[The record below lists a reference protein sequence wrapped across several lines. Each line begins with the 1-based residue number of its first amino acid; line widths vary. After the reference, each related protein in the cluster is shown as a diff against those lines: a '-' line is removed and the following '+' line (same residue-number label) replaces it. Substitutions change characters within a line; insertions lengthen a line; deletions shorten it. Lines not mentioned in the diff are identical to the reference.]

1 MLRVCRF
8 VGAVA
13 LAAAAVAPAIGRAA
27 PPTDDPAEVDPEAAL
42 DDALSAWANGE
53 WTEVRRVLEP
63 LVADGASLGTAE
75 RDETALRYLAE
86 ATLLDVTLGPL
97 DAKRMATTYVSRL
110 LDTDPAWEP
119 PPNIHD
125 KVLEDLVKSVRAD
138 RERDAQARCDVER
151 ATCEADLS
159 KRNNEYEDLE
169 QQYLRLSL
177 DYEAQDVE
185 YVEYELANRLIAF
198 VPGGVG
204 HFTNNRIA
212 LGASFLAGEVVFGV
226 TALTFTIRRN
236 FVHNCT
242 RTAGFS
248 PGSLECNPAPGVS
261 QDQVL
266 IERNLEQVFAGVFFG
281 TLVVDVVLAQ
291 ILFQDVREVRTRT
304 VPRSELEKIR
314 QERGRGRRDKND
326 NNGSEGAQG
335 EQADPTTAPTDPPA
349 PAGPG
354 APNAKVHP
362 LPVPFML
369 RGGAGAAVSIEF

>member
-13 LAAAAVAPAIGRAA
+13 LAAATMAPAVGRAA
-27 PPTDDPAEVDPEAAL
+27 PPTDDPVETDPEAAL
-42 DDALSAWANGE
+42 DEALAAWANGD
-53 WTEVRRVLEP
+53 WAKVRQILEP
-63 LVADGASLGTAE
+63 LVDDDKSLGTAE

-86 ATLLDVTLGPL
+86 ATLLDGSLGPL
-97 DAKRMATTYVSRL
+97 DARRLATNYVVRL
-110 LDTDPAWEP
+110 LVADPAWEP

-125 KVLEDLVKSVRAD
+125 KVLMELVEQVREE
-138 RERDAQARCDVER
+138 RENENQARCDVER
-151 ATCEADLS
+151 ASCQADLS

-169 QQYLRLSL
+169 DQYLRLSL

-198 VPGGVG
+198 VPAGVG
-204 HFTNNRIA
+204 HFTNNRAA
-212 LGASFLAGEVVFGV
+212 LGASFLAGEVVVGAV
-226 TALTFTIRRN
+226 ALTLVIRRN

-242 RTAGFS
+242 RTGGFA
-248 PGSLECNPAPGVS
+248 PESLLCDPAPGVS
-261 QDQVL
+261 QNQVL
-266 IERNLEQVFAGVFFG
+266 IERNAEQVFAGLFFS

-304 VPRSELEKIR
+304 VPRSELEEIR
-314 QERGRGRRDKND
+314 KQRGRGRGKPGKPAASEPRED
-326 NNGSEGAQG
+326 NADDPGG
-335 EQADPTTAPTDPPA
+335 DPTQPPPTASQ
-349 PAGPG
+349 G
-354 APNAKVHP
+354 APSATVHP